1 MENIDGILF
10 DRKATNTY
18 RDVYN
23 EQCGCASCLLFYK
36 DFETQ
41 YVDIVSYLRQF
52 GIDINYPLTTM
63 DISGE
68 EDSYKNEYVIYYSV
82 KGKLPVDKMKDK
94 IAEVDVT
101 LRNLNV
107 ADEVYANT
115 GMKEPYFII
124 ELNRIIIYGDTS
136 D

>member
-1 MENIDGILF
+1 MRF
-10 DRKATNTY
+10 ST
-18 RDVYN
+18 VYLTGT
-23 EQCGCASCLLFYK
+23 CS
-36 DFETQ
+36 
-41 YVDIVSYLRQF
+41 
-52 GIDINYPLTTM
+52 YPLTAM

-68 EDSYKNEYVIYYSV
+68 EDSYKNEYVVYYSV

-101 LRNLNV
+101 LRNFNV